1 MTSWLGREN
10 FPCSNMA
17 SLCVF
22 ATWSQLGSFAM
33 SWADIAV
40 WRPSGKSKKKAE
52 LGWTVLALLG
62 LKSTRSTK
70 RQGLR
75 GVSVRNWMD
84 PPMSTRFG
92 GCWSLLGHS
101 TEACHNAILGY
112 TGLVLRCA
120 LWIWLKLNDWIMI
133 ELCYDPIWWSLLQRT
148 VWCRMYNTDDI
159 FHIGRHSEQRTS
171 MVLDNV
177 LLSHWYNPFLRLCG
191 HMMSHVVAVFSST
204 ALFENTRLHSDHGA
218 KTSYIR
224 ILKSHEEPRETLLGF
239 LDVSWEH
246 RSKGLL

>member
-10 FPCSNMA
+10 FLCSNMA

-33 SWADIAV
+33 SWADAV

-75 GVSVRNWMD
+75 AVSSRNWMD
-84 PPMSTRFG
+84 PPMSTR
-92 GCWSLLGHS
+92 LEAAGHYWD
-101 TEACHNAILGY
+101 TPPKLVTMQYWDILGWCCVAPS
-112 TGLVLRCA
+112 GSG
-120 LWIWLKLNDWIMI
+120 WNWMI